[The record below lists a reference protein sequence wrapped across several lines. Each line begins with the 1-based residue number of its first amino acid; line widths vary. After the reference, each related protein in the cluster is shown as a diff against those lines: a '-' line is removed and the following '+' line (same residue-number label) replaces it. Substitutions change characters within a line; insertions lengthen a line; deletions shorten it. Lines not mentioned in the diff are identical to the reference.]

1 MASRSDPAIL
11 FTAFEP
17 SGDEHAAAVIA
28 ELKERR
34 PDRVIYAWGGREME
48 AAGAE
53 IVERTGENAVMGMP
67 GIGKILEHRRI
78 NNRIAYWIKT
88 HPEAVLH
95 VPVDSPAANFPIC
108 RLAKRA
114 GRRVVHLVAPQVWAW
129 GTWRINKLRR
139 LTDHVLC
146 LLPFEEAW
154 FREREVPATFIGHPL
169 FDEPPDQAVLDSAVG
184 ELPEGSPRLTLLPG
198 SRPGEMDKNFP
209 LLVEAFAQLRRERP
223 SLVGVVAA
231 RDEDASARLRAL
243 ADASPHGCD
252 GLEIVSGKTEAAIR
266 WGDAAIVVS
275 GTVTL
280 QVARQGTPMVIVYKS
295 NPLLYTLLAQ
305 WLLATEFFTL
315 PNLIAGREIVP
326 ELVPHFGGAAPIAAQ
341 AGELLD
347 DPAVAAAQRDALGKV
362 VGVFTGK
369 RAAVAAA
376 DVIERFVDDARS

>member
-1 MASRSDPAIL
+1 MAPRPAIL

-17 SGDEHAAAVIA
+17 SGDEHAAAVVA
-28 ELKERR
+28 ELKDRR
-34 PDRVIYAWGGREME
+34 PDRIIYAWGGREMA

-53 IVERTGENAVMGMP
+53 VVERTGEDAVMGVP
-67 GIGKILEHRRI
+67 GLGKILEHRRI
-78 NNRIAYWIKT
+78 NNRIGRWIKD

-114 GRRVVHLVAPQVWAW
+114 KRRVVHLVAPQVWAW

-146 LLPFEEAW
+146 LLPFEEPW
-154 FREREVPATFIGHPL
+154 FRERDVPATFVGHPI
-169 FDEPPDQAVLDSAVG
+169 FDEAPDDDALDAQAR
-184 ELPEGSPRLTLLPG
+184 ELPDGAAHLTLLPG

-209 LLVEAFAQLRRERP
+209 LLIEAFAQLRAQRP
-223 SLVGVVAA
+223 ALVGVVAA
-231 RDEDASARLRAL
+231 RDDDAAARLRSL
-243 ADASPHGCD
+243 ADASPHPRD
-252 GLEIVSGKTEAAIR
+252 GLEIVAGRTEAAIR
-266 WGDAAIVVS
+266 WGHAAIVVS

-280 QVARQGTPMVIVYKS
+280 QVAQQRTPMVIVYKS

-326 ELVPHFGGAAPIAAQ
+326 ELVPHFGGAGPIAAH
-341 AGELLD
+341 AGRLLD
-347 DPAVAAAQRDALGKV
+347 DPTLAGAQRDELDAV
-362 VGVFTGK
+362 VSVFTGR

-376 DVIERFVDDARS
+376 DVIERFADDARA